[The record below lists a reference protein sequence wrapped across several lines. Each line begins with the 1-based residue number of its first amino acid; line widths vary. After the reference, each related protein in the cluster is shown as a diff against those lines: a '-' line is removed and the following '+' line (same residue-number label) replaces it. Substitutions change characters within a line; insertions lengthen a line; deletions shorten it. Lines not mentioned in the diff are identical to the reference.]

1 MQHFSQSI
9 NYNHILIG
17 MTNGKERL
25 IVKQA
30 SAYIVLRNQRH
41 IPFFLLLHL
50 FSDHTLEEFST
61 DVCWLFTNNE
71 VVFIYD
77 TAVVNLDHFSL
88 LMLKLE

>member
-1 MQHFSQSI
+1 MNATFFSVYQL
-9 NYNHILIG
+9 HISYSYENDKWQG
-17 MTNGKERL
+17 TCL

-77 TAVVNLDHFSL
+77 TVFVNLGHF
-88 LMLKLE
+88 